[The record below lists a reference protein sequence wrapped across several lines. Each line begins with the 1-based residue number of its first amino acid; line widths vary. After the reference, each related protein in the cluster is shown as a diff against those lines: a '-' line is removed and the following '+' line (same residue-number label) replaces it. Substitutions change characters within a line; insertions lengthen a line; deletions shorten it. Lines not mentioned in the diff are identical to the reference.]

1 MGVKDLAKLFD
12 LALDYENDIITT
24 VETIVECKKKMWE
37 EKDERIL
44 KSIIP
49 RLNTLIFQAEQYKEW
64 LENEV

>member
-1 MGVKDLAKLFD
+1 MDIKELAKLFD

-24 VETIVECKKKMWE
+24 VETIAEYKQKMWDK
-37 EKDERIL
+37 KDERIL

-49 RLNTLIFQAEQYKEW
+49 LLDTLIYESRQYKEW

>member
-1 MGVKDLAKLFD
+1 MDIKELAKLFD

-24 VETIVECKKKMWE
+24 VETIVEYKQKMWDK
-37 EKDERIL
+37 KDMRIL

-49 RLNTLIFQAEQYKEW
+49 LLDTLVYEAEKYKEW